1 MSNDADNDKLLTTES
16 LSSCLDC
23 KRKVRKMNDKE
34 ICKKCIYYDDFCC
47 RNDKAICVNNS
58 EYMDAETYIN
68 AIINRKERAKNE

>member
-1 MSNDADNDKLLTTES
+1 MEKYKFANIVEVSAELQ
-16 LSSCLDC
+16 
-23 KRKVRKMNDKE
+23 MNDKE